1 MIMLQQ
7 VLNASRPCILYQI
20 TVIASSGF
28 TWGIEVEPS
37 VVCYLSCSNFL
48 IEVQSVTHNMNKV

>member
-1 MIMLQQ
+1 MLQQ

-20 TVIASSGF
+20 TVIASFGF

-37 VVCYLSCSNFL
+37 VVCYLSCSNF
-48 IEVQSVTHNMNKV
+48 N